1 MIYYW
6 MTVEEHIY
14 MLYAYPKNE
23 QDDLTAAQKKR
34 LKQIVERWSD
44 E

>member
-1 MIYYW
+1 
-6 MTVEEHIY
+6 

-23 QDDLTAAQKKR
+23 QEELTAAQKKR
-34 LKQIVERWSD
+34 LKQVVARWTD